1 MYRIDIKN
9 KKIIPLNETNFSS
22 KNLKERYD
30 IQEWIE
36 KNPEILE
43 EDILIIQKEYV
54 LPSWKRLDLLAI
66 DRNAK
71 IVILELKRDDSGDEV
86 EWQAIKYASY
96 CSRFSR
102 DDIVDIYANY
112 AKITNEESLSKIE
125 EFVDDFQA
133 LNREQRIILISKQ
146 FHSDVASAAF
156 WLREKYN
163 LDIKCVKLI
172 PFVDM
177 TGEIFL
183 EADVIIPLKEMA
195 DYIDGSAKRNSI
207 NRWDDNESDKS
218 RYAIRM
224 RFWENLLKRLNSQ
237 SRLFSNVNPRKD
249 HWLITGAW
257 VGGISYTFV
266 ITKKYVSVEL
276 WINTGDIFK
285 NKKAFDFLLQ
295 YKAAIDIAFWSSP
308 PLDWDRMDDKVMSRI
323 DVKSPWVNY
332 FDEDDWDSMIEF
344 QVENIIKLEKAFSPY
359 IQKLKNA

>member
-1 MYRIDIKN
+1 MYKVDILN
-9 KKIIPLNETNFSS
+9 KKITSLNEITFSS
-22 KNLKERYD
+22 MNLKERYD

-71 IVILELKRDDSGDEV
+71 IVILELKRDDSWDEV

-172 PFVDM
+172 PFKDSS
-177 TGEIFL
+177 GQIFL
-183 EADVIIPLKEMA
+183 EADVIIPLKEME
-195 DYIDGSAKRNSI
+195 DYIDSSAKKNAV
-207 NRWDDNESDKS
+207 NRGDINESDKS
-218 RYAIRM
+218 RHALCM
-224 RFWENLLKRLNSQ
+224 KFWEKLLIEVNKKT
-237 SRLFSNVNPRKD
+237 RLFSNVNPTKNF
-249 HWLITGAW
+249 WLLTGAW
-257 VGGISYTFV
+257 IAGVSYTFV

-276 WINTGDIFK
+276 AINRWDISK
-285 NKKAFDFLLQ
+285 NKELFDNLMRF
-295 YKAAIDIAFWSSP
+295 KEEIDSSFWFDPSLS
-308 PLDWDRMDDKVMSRI
+308 WTRMDDKVMSRI
-323 DVKSPWVNY
+323 EAILPEVNY
-332 FDEDDWDSMIEF
+332 FDEDNWPIMIDF
-344 QVENIIKLEKAFSPY
+344 LVENVIKLEKAFSPY
-359 IQKLKNA
+359 ILKIKNT

>member
-9 KKIIPLNETNFSS
+9 KKIVPLNETNFST

-30 IQEWIE
+30 MQEWIE

-43 EDILIIQKEYV
+43 EDILIIQKEYI
-54 LPSWKRLDLLAI
+54 LPSGKRLDLLAI
-66 DRNAK
+66 DRSAK

-102 DDIVDIYANY
+102 DEIVDIYANY

-125 EFVDDFQA
+125 EFVEDFQA

-177 TGEIFL
+177 
-183 EADVIIPLKEMA
+183 
-195 DYIDGSAKRNSI
+195 N
-207 NRWDDNESDKS
+207 
-218 RYAIRM
+218 
-224 RFWENLLKRLNSQ
+224 
-237 SRLFSNVNPRKD
+237 
-249 HWLITGAW
+249 
-257 VGGISYTFV
+257 
-266 ITKKYVSVEL
+266 
-276 WINTGDIFK
+276 
-285 NKKAFDFLLQ
+285 
-295 YKAAIDIAFWSSP
+295 
-308 PLDWDRMDDKVMSRI
+308 
-323 DVKSPWVNY
+323 
-332 FDEDDWDSMIEF
+332 
-344 QVENIIKLEKAFSPY
+344 
-359 IQKLKNA
+359 